1 MKILL
6 NKSQDALILNTS
18 RKSNRNQLM
27 LLRELFKNKAL
38 VDREFIH
45 DCFNNFLKAL
55 PSDSCGTMKYNKVHC
70 EEDHSTIITFCKRV
84 GPLLDSWN
92 NSGGA
97 TEKGEKTTEEHFK
110 CIWELKESYD
120 LTPKIRKIYEYLFS
134 LRTNRWQP
142 RKIVYHDL
150 TEEEEKELEEENE
163 RIMEEEKH
171 LVRGLT

>member
-1 MKILL
+1 M
-6 NKSQDALILNTS
+6 
-18 RKSNRNQLM
+18 
-27 LLRELFKNKAL
+27 
-38 VDREFIH
+38 H

-55 PSDSCGTMKYNKVHC
+55 PSDSCGKMKYNRVHC
-70 EEDHSTIITFCKRV
+70 EEDHSTIITFCKSV

-97 TEKGEKTTEEHFK
+97 TEKGKETTEEHFK
-110 CIWELKESYD
+110 CIWELKESDD
-120 LTPKIRKIYEYLFS
+120 LTPKIRKMYEDLFN
-134 LRTNRWQP
+134 LRTIRWQP

-150 TEEEEKELEEENE
+150 TEEEENE